1 MALLFFFLVTVSGCF
16 TLQVYTESKM
26 PLIEAPERPQVPAE
40 PSEWTVR
47 EKILVDYANRLEAA
61 IRAYNDEARKHNK
74 QHGYAP

>member
-1 MALLFFFLVTVSGCF
+1 
-16 TLQVYTESKM
+16 M